1 MQSAPSPT
9 RRLAPLTGRTVLAM
23 MIGFFGVVITVNIAM
38 ARLASGTFGGTVV
51 DNSYVASQRYNG
63 WLAQARAQDR
73 LGWATP
79 VALDAARHV
88 VVAVPGP
95 GFAVSG
101 SAHHPL
107 GRAPDQALQFKADAA
122 GRFVATTPL
131 PAGRWQV
138 RLTITRGGDVKR
150 LAEVLA

>member
-1 MQSAPSPT
+1 
-9 RRLAPLTGRTVLAM
+9 M

-79 VALDAARHV
+79 VTLDAARHV
-88 VVAVPGP
+88 VVAVPGA

-107 GRAPDQALQFKADAA
+107 GRAPDQALRFQADAA
-122 GRFVATTPL
+122 GRLVATTPL

-138 RLTITRGGDVKR
+138 RLTIRRGLDVKR